1 MGQARNGDKSKA
13 EVNLRSWKKMF
24 GRAKMVRVKGP
35 GPGWQKVP
43 NVTKHPHYTYLDLV
57 QFCPR
62 WVVIVRVYDDE
73 AVYCM
78 QQYST
83 RIYYLLHIYHL
94 DQQHHN
100 NLITSVKMRRQ
111 SIKHFHLQ
119 TIAAFSNK
127 NNIF

>member
-13 EVNLRSWKKMF
+13 GVNLRSWKRMS
-24 GRAKMVRVKGP
+24 GRTKIARVKGP

-43 NVTKHPHYTYLDLV
+43 NVTQHPLYTYLDLV

-83 RIYYLLHIYHL
+83 RIYYLL
-94 DQQHHN
+94 
-100 NLITSVKMRRQ
+100 LI
-111 SIKHFHLQ
+111 HHLQ
-119 TIAAFSNK
+119 YGNTCPRMNSFLSGMNSFLFGMNSFLIGMNSFWV
-127 NNIF
+127 